1 MHCVVRHYHKNEIF
15 SGGFFLEFFFDVFD
29 FSHKKNSRRP
39 RTLLYYLLF
48 FSPTLLLLHSFAAL
62 LTLPRLLSESP
73 LTILPPVLFL
83 SFFVF
88 AFISV
93 AFKRAWL
100 PLIADSVFY
109 FICRLCF
116 SFNNSHLAFF
126 KISTII
132 FHFFSIIFPNS
143 SPSLIHFHFVMKHFV
158 FLYFVLL
165 TVHCAFTRIPHSIL
179 NFCANKERQAWLL
192 KECLKS
198 WLNFASIK
206 RRRLERHTNKR
217 KFNTATNLF
226 WYRYRGIEC
235 TGFDFEIQFEHSI
248 QYFH

>member
-1 MHCVVRHYHKNEIF
+1 MLLMHCVVRHYHKNEIF

-132 FHFFSIIFPNS
+132 LHFF
-143 SPSLIHFHFVMKHFV
+143 
-158 FLYFVLL
+158 LL
-165 TVHCAFTRIPHSIL
+165 FSQILLRLSFTFTL
-179 NFCANKERQAWLL
+179 
-192 KECLKS
+192 
-198 WLNFASIK
+198 
-206 RRRLERHTNKR
+206 
-217 KFNTATNLF
+217 
-226 WYRYRGIEC
+226 
-235 TGFDFEIQFEHSI
+235 
-248 QYFH
+248 